1 MEGIPG
7 SVDRRTRWREE
18 TRERGAGAEATVNQF
33 SASKMKLF
41 VRADGPKDKPG
52 AE

>member
-1 MEGIPG
+1 MERG
-7 SVDRRTRWREE
+7 DK
-18 TRERGAGAEATVNQF
+18 REREAEAEATVNQF

-41 VRADGPKDKPG
+41 VLADGPKDKPG